1 MISTL
6 TKYILFLFFFISS
19 SIGINFEITAQD
31 KTEQQLQNQLE
42 ESNTIK
48 KEGKKINS
56 SKNKDSTPNE
66 EITYFSSDSV
76 TVSHIHLECHK
87 KTRDRIIFRELAIH
101 EGYRIHRKDIE
112 EVLEQESNKIFNTR
126 LFVTVDIF
134 YEEFTK
140 GELDVIITLTE
151 QWYIYPIP
159 LIELADRNFN
169 VWWNQQGRDLR
180 RLEYGIRVK
189 HNNFRGRNENLSL
202 LLQTGFTNKYDL
214 RYSVP
219 YINKAQT
226 LGLSMSVG
234 YAENTNLGYITDR
247 DTLRFVETAE
257 REVLSTR
264 FYSGLSLTA
273 RSRFYDRHT
282 FFIGYQ
288 NQNIADTVAQ
298 LNGNF
303 FGEGKTNQRYI
314 TLEYNFFRD
323 LRDRANYPLKGYY
336 FLFSVQ
342 QQGLGIASND
352 FSLFT
357 ARTEFAKF
365 VPLSKKFFF
374 HTSAN
379 MKLTFA
385 QNTPYNNLRGI
396 GYGRD
401 VVRGFEYNV
410 TESEQHFVLK
420 NTLRFKLFE
429 NTFRF
434 DKMPSQFSKVPVAIY
449 PKVYFDTGYAQ
460 LLNPYES
467 NSLPNQWLYGTGAGI
482 DIVLYFNMVFRA
494 EYSFTSTGVSGL
506 RFGWKADF

>member
-1 MISTL
+1 MIPYST
-6 TKYILFLFFFISS
+6 KHILFLFLLLMTF
-19 SIGINFEITAQD
+19 IGINFELKAQENPEEQ
-31 KTEQQLQNQLE
+31 KEQTEK
-42 ESNTIK
+42 SNTIK
-48 KEGKKINS
+48 KEGRRINS
-56 SKNKDSTPNE
+56 SKKQSEKSPNE

-76 TVSHIHLECHK
+76 TISHIHLECHK
-87 KTRDRIIFRELAIH
+87 RTKDRIIFRELAIK
-101 EGYRIHRKDIE
+101 EGDKVHRKDIE
-112 EVLEQESNKIFNTR
+112 QLLEQESNKIFNTR

-140 GELDVIITLTE
+140 GELDIVISLTE

-189 HNNFRGRNENLSL
+189 HNNFRGRKEELSL

-234 YAENTNLGYITDR
+234 YAENTNVGYITDR
-247 DTLRFVETAE
+247 DTLRFVETAD
-257 REVLSTR
+257 REILSSR

-282 FFIGYQ
+282 FFVGYRTQ
-288 NQNIADTVAQ
+288 TIADTVAQ
-298 LNGNF
+298 LNANY
-303 FGEGKTNQRYI
+303 FGEGKTNQRYVE
-314 TLEYNFFRD
+314 LEYNFFRD

-336 FLFSVQ
+336 FLFAVQ
-342 QQGLGIASND
+342 QQGLGIAKNE

-374 HTSAN
+374 HSSAT

-385 QNTPYNNLRGI
+385 QNTPYSNLRGI

-401 VVRGFEYNV
+401 VIRGFEYNV

-449 PKVYFDTGYAQ
+449 PKVFFDTGYSQ
-460 LLNPYES
+460 LINQFES

-482 DIVLYFNMVFRA
+482 DMVLYFNMVLRA
-494 EYSFTSTGVSGL
+494 EYSFTSTGISGF
-506 RFGWKADF
+506 RVGWKADF

>member
-1 MISTL
+1 MIAHAP
-6 TKYILFLFFFISS
+6 KYIFSLFFFWLIF
-19 SIGINFEITAQD
+19 ITINFEIKAQD
-31 KTEQQLQNQLE
+31 ETEKTTI
-42 ESNTIK
+42 SNNK
-48 KEGKKINS
+48 QSKKINS
-56 SKNKDSTPNE
+56 SKKQTEKSPDESA
-66 EITYFSSDSV
+66 TYFSSDSV
-76 TVSHIHLECHK
+76 TISHIHLECHK
-87 KTRDRIIFRELAIH
+87 KTKDRIIFRELAIY
-101 EGYRIHRKDIE
+101 EGYKIHRKDIE
-112 EVLEQESNKIFNTR
+112 EILEQESNKIFNTR

-134 YEEFTK
+134 YEEFRK
-140 GELDVIITLTE
+140 GELDVIISLTE

-214 RYSVP
+214 RYSIP

-226 LGLSMSVG
+226 LGLNISVG

-247 DTLRFVETAE
+247 DTVRFIETPD
-257 REVLSTR
+257 REILSSR

-282 FFIGYQ
+282 FFVGYR

-298 LNGNF
+298 LNANF
-303 FGEGKTNQRYI
+303 FGEGKTNQRYVE
-314 TLEYNFFRD
+314 LEYNFFRD

-336 FLFSVQ
+336 FLFAVQ
-342 QQGLGIASND
+342 QQGLGIEKND
-352 FSLFT
+352 FSLFM

-374 HTSAN
+374 HSSAS

-385 QNTPYNNLRGI
+385 QNTPYTNLRGI

-401 VVRGFEYNV
+401 VIRGFEYNV
-410 TESEQHFVLK
+410 VESEQHFILK

-434 DKMPSQFSKVPVAIY
+434 NKMPSQFSKVPVAIY
-449 PKVYFDTGYAQ
+449 PKIYFDTGYAQ
-460 LLNPYES
+460 LLNPYQS
-467 NSLPNQWLYGTGAGI
+467 NSLPNQWMYGTGAGI
-482 DIVLYFNMVFRA
+482 DIVLYFNMVLRA
-494 EYSFTSTGVSGL
+494 EYSLTNTGVAGL
-506 RFGWKADF
+506 RLGWKADF

>member
-1 MISTL
+1 MIPYSI
-6 TKYILFLFFFISS
+6 KYIFSLFLLLVTFM
-19 SIGINFEITAQD
+19 GINFEIKAQSD
-31 KTEQQLQNQLE
+31 TTENQSE
-42 ESNTIK
+42 KINNIK
-48 KEGKKINS
+48 KEGKKNNS
-56 SKNKDSTPNE
+56 SKNKNQSPTE
-66 EITYFSSDSV
+66 KITYFTSDSV
-76 TVSHIHLECHK
+76 TISHIHLECHK
-87 KTRDRIIFRELAIH
+87 KTKDRIILRELAIH
-101 EGYRIHRKDIE
+101 EGYKIHRKDIE

-134 YEEFTK
+134 YEEFRK
-140 GELDVIITLTE
+140 GELDIIISLTE

-189 HNNFRGRNENLSL
+189 HNNFRGRKEELSFL
-202 LLQTGFTNKYDL
+202 FQTGFTNKFDL

-226 LGLSMSVG
+226 LGLNISIG
-234 YAENTNLGYITDR
+234 YAENTNVGYITDR
-247 DTLRFVETAE
+247 DTLRFVETPE
-257 REVLSTR
+257 RDVLSTR

-282 FFIGYQ
+282 FSIGYR

-303 FGEGKTNQRYI
+303 FGEGKVNQRYVE
-314 TLEYNFFRD
+314 LEYNFLRD

-336 FLFSVQ
+336 FLFGVQ
-342 QQGLGIASND
+342 QQGLGINKND

-357 ARTEFAKF
+357 ARSEFAKF
-365 VPLSKKFFF
+365 VPLSKKLFF
-374 HTSAN
+374 HSSAT
-379 MKLTFA
+379 MKLTFS
-385 QNTPYNNLRGI
+385 QNTPYTNLRGI

-401 VVRGFEYNV
+401 VIRGFEYNV
-410 TESEQHFVLK
+410 TESEQHFILK

-429 NTFRF
+429 NTFRL
-434 DKMPSQFSKVPVAIY
+434 DKMPSQFSKIPVAIY
-449 PKVYFDTGYAQ
+449 PKVYFDAGYAQ

-482 DIVLYFNMVFRA
+482 DMVLYFNMVFRA
-494 EYSFTSTGVSGL
+494 EYSFTSTGISGL
-506 RFGWKADF
+506 RLGWKADF